1 MSRYQTK
8 SGFNTGLFYDED
20 MLQHINPS
28 NTKLDVHYEDGSRI
42 SKSFELLA
50 NMDLLTFL
58 YRIKIRESASNY
70 LHLTHSADYIRK
82 LREIP
87 FSTPRQLYD
96 LQKNYVDVYLC
107 KNSLQAALVSA
118 AGVYQCC
125 EDVWNGQVNNAF
137 ALVRPP
143 GHHATKDEAMG
154 FCLLNNVGLA
164 TERMGKGWGGVGDAD
179 YLHVFQQII
188 MPAAYEFNPQL
199 VISNNISKVVCAGF
213 DAGLGDFIGESFV
226 TPAGFAQFTHL
237 LKGLANGKLVL
248 ALEGETIKRKGKGS
262 FLGVIDSQSVILDPL
277 ASASGNYIV
286 HIGVKSAQNLD
297 MAKFSTRV
305 FEYLQTLEL
314 QSMNV
319 SGIIFITVNIPSTIL
334 DPIIGNPYKTGK
346 LEQNEIEEDLREIL
360 NSEETAEYLNKQLL
374 TVEFE
379 QVSSKGGDDSQR
391 VQPNEDA
398 VDYTDIQEYAEDIAP
413 APAPLQP
420 AFFKPVQLPVFTAPA
435 PKPVVVHSGRL
446 KFSEIF
452 ASHVAPVTRTYRNKV
467 LVSTVDDGFE
477 LGKNEFEL
485 FQKPMAYRFQKEPEP
500 VVVIEEE
507 EQPVETKPQVEE
519 AFGDASIALSS
530 VMLDHWEE
538 KVVWDADE
546 VQRDHL
552 PAKSIKMFRNEHLED
567 DSWVEAIFWEND
579 EPYKP
584 IEFHMDDPTLVMLQS
599 EVDIV
604 TKPDPE
610 KSKVSMY
617 KKTPDGKVI
626 DKFNISEDWKY
637 ETAKQKLDRIRQTH
651 GPVKLQH
658 SIPAVKLHP
667 HYFKPLLHVKEL
679 RSFHRPSIKFTPN
692 PPITFS
698 RVKAMKK
705 KKLKEIDPGEM
716 MRTPK
721 DVSLKD
727 NCKFVLVEYSEEYP
741 PCVQATG
748 MASLIYNY
756 YRKKEEKDNFV
767 PKMANGGA
775 FILEAVDVSP
785 FFGFGDVKPGQTIQ
799 VLYNNLSRAPIFIQD
814 VARTDFLAIKHT
826 YQGVTKYFLRE
837 IPNIY
842 VAGQSY
848 PVQEVPRPQARKIT
862 QALKMRLQVVGYRLM
877 LKDPHR
883 RLQYEKLRRHF
894 PMFSDAQIR
903 QKLKEF
909 AQYLKKG
916 ENTGWWKLK
925 NNLILPDEEGIRKMV
940 TPESICLQHST
951 LVGQQRLHDA
961 GYGLEDFREI
971 EDDDGENESHLDI
984 ELQLAPWITTKNFM
998 IAATGKGMVQL
1009 FGPGDPTG
1017 CGEGFSYIRA
1027 SMKEMFFHHGE
1038 TQETRNAFIDKKK
1051 ESTFHKYSIVEQQKQ
1066 LENEEEKERQIQ
1078 FGYDAENLPQPSSPP
1093 HIEPEPENE
1102 EQGTEADGQSVP
1114 GSALASKNKML
1125 IKNETGGRDW
1135 KSEVITDGRVI
1146 IAYLRHRKL
1155 IEAPSTYP
1163 AIEGIPQ
1170 ADTDEK
1176 ARIKRRTDAH
1186 IVKLQIKQ
1194 GKRPPIDDED
1204 LSESEL
1210 PPEAVQKP
1218 LPVVLK
1224 IPTLVNSDE
1233 KEKKKKRQNTN
1244 EFANPPKLVTKR
1256 RTSPECDLAEMLEKI
1271 VNDLIDIPEAASFLC
1286 PVSQFNVP
1294 DYYDIV
1300 KNPICLEQIRDK
1312 VRNFQYQSAQAFFQD
1327 VQHVYSN
1334 CNLYNG
1340 PAHPLTAIAKN
1351 MVSKVEVGL
1360 QDDVEKYTFLEQEIA
1375 KQTLNEKPESSEM
1388 VVDKA

>member
-1 MSRYQTK
+1 MST
-8 SGFNTGLFYDED
+8 
-20 MLQHINPS
+20 
-28 NTKLDVHYEDGSRI
+28 V
-42 SKSFELLA
+42 
-50 NMDLLTFL
+50 
-58 YRIKIRESASNY
+58 NY
-70 LHLTHSADYIRK
+70 L
-82 LREIP
+82 
-87 FSTPRQLYD
+87 FG
-96 LQKNYVDVYLC
+96 NVD
-107 KNSLQAALVSA
+107 
-118 AGVYQCC
+118 
-125 EDVWNGQVNNAF
+125 
-137 ALVRPP
+137 
-143 GHHATKDEAMG
+143 
-154 FCLLNNVGLA
+154 
-164 TERMGKGWGGVGDAD
+164 
-179 YLHVFQQII
+179 
-188 MPAAYEFNPQL
+188 
-199 VISNNISKVVCAGF
+199 
-213 DAGLGDFIGESFV
+213 
-226 TPAGFAQFTHL
+226 
-237 LKGLANGKLVL
+237 
-248 ALEGETIKRKGKGS
+248 
-262 FLGVIDSQSVILDPL
+262 
-277 ASASGNYIV
+277 
-286 HIGVKSAQNLD
+286 KS
-297 MAKFSTRV
+297 
-305 FEYLQTLEL
+305 
-314 QSMNV
+314 
-319 SGIIFITVNIPSTIL
+319 
-334 DPIIGNPYKTGK
+334 GK
-346 LEQNEIEEDLREIL
+346 LEQNELEEDLREIL
-360 NSEETAEYLNKQLL
+360 NSEETAEYLNRQLSTL
-374 TVEFE
+374 GFE
-379 QVSSKGGDDSQR
+379 QVSSKGGDESQR

-398 VDYTDIQEYAEDIAP
+398 VDYTDIQELAEDIAP
-413 APAPLQP
+413 KPAPLQP
-420 AFFKPVQLPVFTAPA
+420 AFFKPVQLPVFIAPA
-435 PKPVVVHSGRL
+435 PKPVVIHTGRL

-452 ASHVAPVTRTYRNKV
+452 ASHVAPVTKTYRNKV
-467 LVSTVDDGFE
+467 LVTTVDDGYE

-485 FQKPMAYRFQKEPEP
+485 FKKPMAYRFQKEPEP
-500 VVVIEEE
+500 EVVEEE
-507 EQPVETKPQVEE
+507 EEEHVSLPRSPKVEE

-538 KVVWDADE
+538 KVIWEEDDANME
-546 VQRDHL
+546 HL

-567 DSWVEAIFWEND
+567 DSWVDAIYWESE

-584 IEFHMDDPTLVMLQS
+584 IEFHMNDPTLVMLQS
-599 EVDIV
+599 EVDAV

-610 KSKVSMY
+610 KMKASMY
-617 KKTPDGKVI
+617 KKAPDGKVI

-637 ETAKQKLDRIRQTH
+637 ETVKQKLDRIRQTH

-679 RSFHRPSIKFTPN
+679 RSFHRPSIKFTPT

-698 RVKAMKK
+698 KVKAMKK
-705 KKLKEIDPGEM
+705 KKLKEIDPGEL

-741 PCVQATG
+741 PCVQAIG

-799 VLYNNLSRAPIFIQD
+799 VLYNNLFRAPIFIQD
-814 VARTDFLAIKHT
+814 VAQTDFLAIRHT
-826 YQGVTKYFLRE
+826 YQGVTKYYLRD

-842 VAGQSY
+842 VAGQTY

-961 GYGLEDFREI
+961 GYGLEDFKEI
-971 EDDDGENESHLDI
+971 DDDDGENESHLDI
-984 ELQLAPWITTKNFM
+984 ELQLAPWITTKNFI

-1038 TQETRNAFIDKKK
+1038 TEETRNAFIDKKK
-1051 ESTFHKYSIVEQQKQ
+1051 ESTFHKYSIVEQQKVYRQEIERIWTNQLNSLSARVDKRDEEMESLWNKKSQ

-1078 FGYDAENLPQPSSPP
+1078 FGYDADNLAQPSSPP
-1093 HIEPEPENE
+1093 QIEPEPDNDD
-1102 EQGTEADGQSVP
+1102 QGTEADGQSVP
-1114 GSALASKNKML
+1114 GSTLANKNKMLVINRL
-1125 IKNETGGRDW
+1125 IKNETGGYDW

-1155 IEAPSTYP
+1155 IEAPPTYP
-1163 AIEGIPQ
+1163 TIEGVPQ
-1170 ADTDEK
+1170 TDTDEK
-1176 ARIKRRTDAH
+1176 ARRKRRTEAH

-1210 PPEAVQKP
+1210 PPEVVQKP

-1224 IPTLVNSDE
+1224 IPLLAIGEE
-1233 KEKKKKRQNTN
+1233 KDKKKKRQNAN
-1244 EFANPPKLVTKR
+1244 EFANPPKTVTKR
-1256 RTSPECDLAEMLEKI
+1256 RTSPECDLAELLAKLL
-1271 VNDLIDIPEAASFLC
+1271 NDLIVIPEAAPFLV
-1286 PVSQFNVP
+1286 PVSQFNFP

-1312 VRNFQYQSAQAFFQD
+1312 VKNFHFQSAQRFLDD
-1327 VQHVYSN
+1327 VKLLYSN

-1340 PAHPLTAIAKN
+1340 PAHPLTTIAKN
-1351 MVSKVEVGL
+1351 MANQVETAI
-1360 QDDVEKYTFLEQEIA
+1360 QNDIEKFTAVEQEIT
-1375 KQTLNEKPESSEM
+1375 KQNSNEHAATNDM
-1388 VVDKA
+1388 AVDNP